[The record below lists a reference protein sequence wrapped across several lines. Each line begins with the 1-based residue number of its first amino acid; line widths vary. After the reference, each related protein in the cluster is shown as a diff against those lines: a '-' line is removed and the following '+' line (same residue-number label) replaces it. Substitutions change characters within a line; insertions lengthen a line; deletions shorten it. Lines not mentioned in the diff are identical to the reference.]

1 MRSRHDHT
9 RRSTAVARVIRV
21 DEEREREIRE
31 YLLVAGAFVS
41 GILFAAG
48 LLV

>member
-1 MRSRHDHT
+1 MRSRHHHP
-9 RRSTAVARVIRV
+9 RRSTTVARVVRV
-21 DEEREREIRE
+21 DEGREREIRE

>member
-1 MRSRHDHT
+1 MRSRHHHP

-31 YLLVAGAFVS
+31 YLLVAGAFIS
-41 GILFAAG
+41 GVLLAAG